1 MLPALLVGCVTPT
14 DEAPSD
20 SADALTGGGRSGANQ
35 DAVVRI
41 LHDRNSVCSGTRIAP
56 NVILTAR
63 HCVGPREDRRVI
75 EGTECNDQGE
85 PNLPEL
91 IEFDAPSRPGAFDL
105 DIETTRT
112 RSEDD
117 VVAVLVKK
125 GKPFHCGYDVALLVL
140 SNEASELLAR
150 NPIAKLRRSDPK
162 TGESLVA
169 VGFGVTSSGEPA
181 STRQQRPVR
190 VVATQPTRLRDPKP
204 DGTSDDAGVGLGE
217 FATTEGPCRGDSGG
231 PALMLRA
238 RLSASCLAS
247 PVAAQAATRC
257 TGASVPTRPSSTRRF
272 DTRHASRETASTPA
286 RHPPTERARRAAS
299 LRGASVA
306 DAMAP

>member
-1 MLPALLVGCVTPT
+1 
-14 DEAPSD
+14 
-20 SADALTGGGRSGANQ
+20 
-35 DAVVRI
+35 
-41 LHDRNSVCSGTRIAP
+41 
-56 NVILTAR
+56 
-63 HCVGPREDRRVI
+63 
-75 EGTECNDQGE
+75 
-85 PNLPEL
+85 
-91 IEFDAPSRPGAFDL
+91 
-105 DIETTRT
+105 
-112 RSEDD
+112 

-231 PALMLRA
+231 PALD
-238 RLSASCLAS
+238 ASGAVVGVVS
-247 PVAAQAATRC
+247 RVTRC
-257 TGASVPTRPSSTRRF
+257 GPGSHAVYGGVRAHATFLDAALRYAACVARDGVDACTAPT
-272 DTRHASRETASTPA
+272 D
-286 RHPPTERARRAAS
+286 
-299 LRGASVA
+299 
-306 DAMAP
+306 